1 MADSEPHAA
10 SPVPDLTLVSPGVF
24 ELRLPIPWEDT
35 LVNCFLL
42 PDGQAVDMIDCGM
55 SSQESFGLIGAAL
68 REVAGARG
76 RLRRLLVTHIHPDH
90 YGGAGEMT
98 QRYGAELYLHRL
110 EVPMVHP
117 RYLEIEQLV
126 QEVGRHLQVHG
137 VPDAEAD
144 FLKNASRGFRQFVKP
159 ALPVLQLDGTEVV
172 ELGCRRVR
180 VEWTPGHSPGHV
192 CLFDLDSGVLFAGDQ
207 LLPNAS
213 PNIGLHPQSTPN
225 PLDDYLAGL
234 ERLVGLAPSLVLP
247 SHGRPFREAAG
258 RAAELAVHHRRRKEQ
273 MVEVI
278 GDRELNAWQVTTAV
292 WGVRENLHEMRMAL
306 QEGLAH
312 LQSLSR
318 EGRLEKRANPKA
330 VTWRQTG

>member
-1 MADSEPHAA
+1 
-10 SPVPDLTLVSPGVF
+10 
-24 ELRLPIPWEDT
+24 
-35 LVNCFLL
+35 
-42 PDGQAVDMIDCGM
+42 
-55 SSQESFGLIGAAL
+55 
-68 REVAGARG
+68 
-76 RLRRLLVTHIHPDH
+76 
-90 YGGAGEMT
+90 
-98 QRYGAELYLHRL
+98 
-110 EVPMVHP
+110 MVHP

-126 QEVGRHLQVHG
+126 EEVGRYLQVHG

-159 ALPVLQLDGTEVV
+159 ALPVLQLDGTEVL
-172 ELGCRRVR
+172 ELGRRRLR

-207 LLPNAS
+207 LLPNVS

-225 PLDDYLAGL
+225 PLDDYLDGL
-234 ERLVGLAPSLVLP
+234 RRLVDLAPSLVLP
-247 SHGRPFREAAG
+247 AHGRPFQAAAQ
-258 RAAELAVHHRRRKEQ
+258 RAEELAAHHRRRKEQ

-278 GDRELNAWQVTTAV
+278 GDGELDGWQVATAI

-318 EGRLEKRANPKA
+318 DGRVEKRATPRS
-330 VTWRQTG
+330 VTWRRAD